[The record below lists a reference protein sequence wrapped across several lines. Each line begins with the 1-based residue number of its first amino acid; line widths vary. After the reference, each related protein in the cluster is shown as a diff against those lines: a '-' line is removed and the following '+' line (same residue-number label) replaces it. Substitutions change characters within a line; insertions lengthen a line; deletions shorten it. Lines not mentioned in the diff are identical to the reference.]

1 MSLKITTPVVTL
13 RELCLDKLREAIYTG
28 YFPSGTRL
36 VERQLCED
44 LGVSR
49 SVVRE
54 VMRHLESEG
63 LIEQQVNKGPIV
75 AVLSWEIASQV
86 YDIRLQLE
94 QNAVVSCIDN
104 LTPEVIEKLQN
115 CLQKLSESFEKGGI
129 TELLKTSLDFY
140 EIIFITAGHEIAW
153 EIVQRL
159 NGRINRLRAM
169 TMKSTDR
176 EIQGYQ
182 RVKMICDAICIE
194 QDAEQAKIAVY
205 QHNKEAAGVAQRILK
220 NNPI

>member
-36 VERQLCED
+36 IERQLCED

-54 VMRHLESEG
+54 AIRYLEAEG
-63 LIEQQVNKGPIV
+63 LIEQQLNKGPIV
-75 AVLSWEIASQV
+75 AILNWDIASQI
-86 YDIRLQLE
+86 YAIRLQLE
-94 QNAVVSCIDN
+94 QSAVATCIDN
-104 LTPEVIEKLQN
+104 LNPEVID
-115 CLQKLSESFEKGGI
+115 
-129 TELLKTSLDFY
+129 ELLKSLKELSDSFQQDNIIELLQASSDIY
-140 EIIFITAGHEIAW
+140 EIIFLTAGHVVAW

-169 TMKSTDR
+169 TMKSKDR
-176 EIQGYQ
+176 EMKGYL
-182 RVKMICDAICIE
+182 RVKRICDAICIE
-194 QDAEQAKIAVY
+194 KDPTLAQKAVSEHI
-205 QHNKEAAGVAQRILK
+205 QEASGVARRILEQHQL
-220 NNPI
+220 

>member
-13 RELCLDKLREAIYTG
+13 RELCLKKIREAIYTG

-54 VMRHLESEG
+54 SIRYLEAEG
-63 LIEQQVNKGPIV
+63 LIEQQQNKGPIV
-75 AVLSWEIASQV
+75 AILNWDIASQI

-94 QNAVVSCIDN
+94 QSAVAACIEN
-104 LTPEVIEKLQN
+104 LTPDVINQLQS
-115 CLQKLSESFEKGGI
+115 CLARLIKSFENDGI
-129 TELLKTSLDFY
+129 SELLQTSSDFY
-140 EIIFITAGHEIAW
+140 EIIFLTAKHEIAW

-159 NGRINRLRAM
+159 NGRINRLRAI
-169 TMKSTDR
+169 TMKSNDR
-176 EIQGYQ
+176 EVTGYN
-182 RVKMICDAICIE
+182 RVKIICDAICVSKDPVI
-194 QDAEQAKIAVY
+194 AKAAVY
-205 QHNKEAAGVAQRILK
+205 EHIKEASGVAYRVLEKGQL
-220 NNPI
+220 